1 MAYVFICS
9 MVVGLISNPSL
20 PLTELQFG
28 FGRELERIISGEP
41 MRDPSRLPL
50 VPYLLAALYSIS
62 DKQMMAI
69 VVKNFLIQP
78 LLLYVLLYWWIRCAY
93 SVQAVALIIF
103 VLVFPQVWRHGFSLI
118 PEEGY
123 LIAALAFVFHGLLVS
138 PGFGR
143 VSAFVPYA
151 IVTALLFLIKGSMLI
166 VAPTLIALYFYRTRD
181 VRVFF
186 LFGVAFTAAMM
197 TWGFMTFNGTGKFAL
212 STTLSGYEIWK
223 GNNPRTIDYF
233 PHHTLDIL
241 SGEVPQRRAGESPWD
256 WSHRLQQEALE
267 FVLSEPLVA
276 TKLLNLKFYQVFVSI
291 TAESSPSWS
300 SSQFGFLRPWLKGV
314 GVIFMCAFR
323 LLFFASLIVAIA
335 AIACKPAGSDERTA
349 AVCYLVFVFAF
360 SFPFLVAWG
369 TERRIMP
376 MVIPTVLYLLFAL
389 EHGTLRP
396 PSDSRFL
403 VQG

>member
-166 VAPTLIALYFYRTRD
+166 VAPTLVVLYFYRTRD

-186 LFGVAFTAAMM
+186 LFGVALTAAMM
-197 TWGFMTFNGTGKFAL
+197 TWGFMT
-212 STTLSGYEIWK
+212 
-223 GNNPRTIDYF
+223 
-233 PHHTLDIL
+233 
-241 SGEVPQRRAGESPWD
+241 
-256 WSHRLQQEALE
+256 
-267 FVLSEPLVA
+267 
-276 TKLLNLKFYQVFVSI
+276 
-291 TAESSPSWS
+291 
-300 SSQFGFLRPWLKGV
+300 
-314 GVIFMCAFR
+314 
-323 LLFFASLIVAIA
+323 
-335 AIACKPAGSDERTA
+335 
-349 AVCYLVFVFAF
+349 
-360 SFPFLVAWG
+360 
-369 TERRIMP
+369 
-376 MVIPTVLYLLFAL
+376 
-389 EHGTLRP
+389 
-396 PSDSRFL
+396 
-403 VQG
+403 